1 MIKQGTAQHP
11 TDQQI
16 AEFEARLGYELP
28 QDYKDFLRSEGTGV
42 VAYFNEVTG
51 FDADVAQ
58 FNDLVPR
65 KRNAM
70 SIEMVMELLGGA
82 LPLGVMP
89 FAHDSGGA
97 KFCLILSGA
106 LQGSVAHYDTQFD
119 YDEDRVGRPAID
131 QMRVIAPSFTA
142 FIQRVV
148 PDEL

>member
-1 MIKQGTAQHP
+1 MINQSTAQHP

-16 AEFEARLGYELP
+16 DEFEAQLGYELP

-51 FDADVAQ
+51 FDANVAQ
-58 FNDLVPR
+58 FHDLLPR

-70 SIEMVMELLGGA
+70 SIELVKEFMGDE

-97 KFCLILSGA
+97 EFCLILTGT
-106 LQGSVAHYDTQFD
+106 LRGSVAHYDTQFD

-131 QMRVIAPSFTA
+131 HMRVIAPSFTA
-142 FIQRVV
+142 FIQRIV